1 MKRII
6 KISLILLLL
15 RMAVIAAV
23 PFFKEKE
30 AEKKSETGFKEIQ
43 ESVTDKEDRTI
54 NVEKLKIKNKD
65 CIGYLEVSG
74 TSISYPI
81 MQTRDNPD
89 FNLKHDFN
97 RNYSFYGTPYLSAYC
112 DLKKSENL
120 IIYGHNINGGKMF
133 GALEQYREKKFFGR
147 HKKIYFTTD
156 QKREYEVF
164 AVMSVNIKEFEYWKF
179 VMARDEKDY
188 NEFVE
193 KVWEHSLWNI
203 GKKPKYGKQMLM
215 QSTCDN
221 GKGDDWRIVVVG
233 KSAFNFKQNANRKRI
248 KFRRSR

>member
-1 MKRII
+1 MKRMI
-6 KISLILLLL
+6 KISLILLLVG
-15 RMAVIAAV
+15 MAVIATV
-23 PFFKEKE
+23 PFLKEKK
-30 AEKKSETGFKEIQ
+30 AEKKSKTGFKEIK
-43 ESVTDKEDRTI
+43 ESVTDKEDKTI
-54 NVEKLKIKNKD
+54 NVEKLKGENKD
-65 CIGYLEVSG
+65 CIGYLEVPE

-81 MQTRDNPD
+81 MQTRDNPN
-89 FNLKHDFN
+89 FYLKHEFN

-112 DLKKSENL
+112 DLKKSDNL

-188 NEFVE
+188 DEFVE
-193 KVWEHSLWNI
+193 KVLEHGLWNI
-203 GKKPKYGKQMLM
+203 GEKPKYGEQTLML
-215 QSTCDN
+215 STCDN

-233 KSAFNFKQNANRKRI
+233 KKI
-248 KFRRSR
+248 

>member
-1 MKRII
+1 MKRMI
-6 KISLILLLL
+6 KITLILLLMG
-15 RMAVIAAV
+15 MAVIAAV
-23 PFFKEKE
+23 PFLKEKK
-30 AEKKSETGFKEIQ
+30 AEKKSETGFKEIK
-43 ESVTDKEDRTI
+43 ESVTDKEGKTI
-54 NVEKLKIKNKD
+54 NVEKLKGENKD
-65 CIGYLEVSG
+65 CIGYLEVPE

-89 FNLKHDFN
+89 FYLKHDVN

-112 DLKKSENL
+112 DLKKSDNL

-133 GALEQYREKKFFGR
+133 GALEQYREKKFFVR

-188 NEFVE
+188 DEFVE
-193 KVWEHSLWNI
+193 KVLEHSMWNTRE
-203 GKKPKYGKQMLM
+203 KLQYGKQMLM
-215 QSTCDN
+215 LSTCDN

-233 KSAFNFKQNANRKRI
+233 KEI
-248 KFRRSR
+248 